1 MKYFTLEELCY
12 SDEAIKLGIDNTPS
26 EEQKQHIIDFV
37 ETLLDDLREDWSKY
51 CRDNDI
57 KGKHS
62 IIITSGVRT
71 KKLNDAVGGSKTSA
85 HNYGYAVDMV
95 PANKKLKD
103 FQEFCIKWLKSKEFD
118 QFISEEENHLDIP
131 KWIHLGWKRGNGDQR
146 RQFLFSRDKKYYV
159 IPKRRLQIP

>member
-1 MKYFTLEELCY
+1 MKYFTLEELCH
-12 SDEAIKLGIDNTPS
+12 SDEAIKLGIDNTPT
-26 EEQKQHIIDFV
+26 EEQKQNITDFV

-62 IIITSGVRT
+62 IIITSGIRT

-95 PANKKLKD
+95 PTNKKLKD
-103 FQEFCIKWLKSKEFD
+103 FQEFCIKWLKFKEFD
-118 QFISEEENHLDIP
+118 QFISEEENYLDIP
-131 KWIHLGWKRGNGDQR
+131 KWIHLGWKRGNGEQR
-146 RQFLFSRDKKYYV
+146 RQFLYSRGGKYYA
-159 IPKRRLQIP
+159 IPKRRLQMP

>member
-1 MKYFTLEELCY
+1 MKYFTLEELCH
-12 SDEAIKLGIDNTPS
+12 SDEAVKLGIDNTPT
-26 EEQKQHIIDFV
+26 EEQKQNITDFV
-37 ETLLDDLREDWSKY
+37 EALLDDLREDWSKY

-62 IIITSGVRT
+62 IIITSGIRT

-103 FQEFCIKWLKSKEFD
+103 FQEFCIKWLKFKDFD

-131 KWIHLGWKRGNGDQR
+131 KWIHLGWKRGNGEQR
-146 RQFLFSRDKKYYV
+146 RQFLYSRSNKYYA
-159 IPKRRLQIP
+159 IPKRRLQMP